1 MSWFR
6 VVPDKSGAVTIGR
19 YKEQLVREVAFP
31 LPPLGEGGHYLAK
44 LQRPHDEA
52 PYPLASR
59 VEGRTLIWLVSLED
73 TSDPGEGLVEIRWDG
88 PNGETW
94 KSPQYAVRI
103 AKGLAD
109 PKEAPEA
116 WAGFLQQVNRD
127 AGRAESAADR
137 AEALEKGYTEALEK
151 ARAAAEDA
159 WQGKVSAE
167 TSAKE
172 AKADAQRAET
182 AASTATQAA
191 QAAHT
196 AQGAAGQAAQAAQTA
211 KEAAEQAQT
220 GAQEAQT
227 GAETAKTEAQAAK
240 TAAEEAAKAAQGA
253 ASTAQTAANTAQGAA
268 AAAENAQQSVE
279 TLASQVQGDADKVA
293 ADKAE
298 AQKAAGDAL
307 GSQQEAQRQAT
318 AAQEAATSAGAAA
331 DRAAESK
338 GQAETARTG
347 AEAAQTKAEEAA
359 QGVAADREQI
369 GANKSGLEAAQQ
381 ELTAT
386 KEQLAETKATL
397 TTTQEDLKKAQR
409 AIQFQA
415 ELNQGQTW
423 DFEED
428 TQEAYQRQVPSGA
441 KAGAVMEWGGKTVVW
456 NQQWKALNRTTQG
469 VVMTANTDG
478 TCNISGVFDNSL
490 GYGFFRCGGKITW
503 DRVSQ
508 HVYLLVAPKGFDRG
522 FGVAGYGGLSADA
535 SNLAVWKAPKAE
547 TNWADSMCIVANKS
561 DTLNYQK
568 LRFAVIDLTLLFG
581 PGNEP
586 TDTSDPRIAQIEA
599 YAAAHPEH
607 NAGEL
612 VSAQVDEMRVMG
624 ENLLPAKLSPNKTN
638 GVTCTANADGTYVF
652 NGTATGKA
660 SFVSDGKLNLD
671 GIVKLVGCPPGGS
684 IATYS
689 IVLPAVARDTGNGAQ
704 TKNLKNYKDRAV
716 IEIGAG
722 YTCKN
727 LVFRPMVTRDLTA
740 TYDDYS
746 PYRKPVV
753 FPVPEAVRELP
764 GYGWSAGSVA
774 NTVEREENGW
784 QYVQR
789 VGSVDLGTLDW
800 HDGGTGTRARRMF
813 TRQPPDNAK
822 IPQDSS
828 ALSNL
833 VCPKYAPV
841 TPNNTWLCV
850 KEGIAL
856 NEANGIVLVYD
867 SAFSTAESLAAFKA
881 HVTGVPLY
889 YELATPITTDITALM
904 GDSLAPFS
912 VEAGG
917 SITLHHPKADEGF
930 GIDVPAKIQYI
941 TKLSEVS
948 ANG

>member
-31 LPPLGEGGHYLAK
+31 LPELGEGGHYLAK

-59 VEGRTLIWLVSLED
+59 VEGNTLIWLVALED

-127 AGRAESAADR
+127 AGRAESAAGR

-167 TSAKE
+167 KSAE
-172 AKADAQRAET
+172 
-182 AASTATQAA
+182 
-191 QAAHT
+191 
-196 AQGAAGQAAQAAQTA
+196 
-211 KEAAEQAQT
+211 
-220 GAQEAQT
+220 
-227 GAETAKTEAQAAK
+227 
-240 TAAEEAAKAAQGA
+240 
-253 ASTAQTAANTAQGAA
+253 
-268 AAAENAQQSVE
+268 
-279 TLASQVQGDADKVA
+279 
-293 ADKAE
+293 
-298 AQKAAGDAL
+298 
-307 GSQQEAQRQAT
+307 

-331 DRAAESK
+331 TSAAESK

-397 TTTQEDLKKAQR
+397 ATTNEDLKKAQR

-415 ELNQGQTW
+415 ELNKGQTW

-428 TQEAYQRQVPSGA
+428 TQEAYERQVPSGA
-441 KAGAVMEWGGKTVVW
+441 KAGAVMAVGGKTVVW
-456 NQQWKALNRTTQG
+456 NQLCDSLPNPGTYKGVKVAVSNGKVSLSGTATDAVLVGVGYAAVTVSGHKYMATGLQGGSKSTFYVQG
-469 VVMTANTDG
+469 VNENNGYYNILDSTAIFAATG
-478 TCNISGVFDNSL
+478 AKYHYNI
-490 GYGFFRCGGKITW
+490 I
-503 DRVSQ
+503 
-508 HVYLLVAPKGFDRG
+508 A
-522 FGVAGYGGLSADA
+522 VAGT
-535 SNLAVWKAPKAE
+535 V
-547 TNWADSMCIVANKS
+547 
-561 DTLNYQK
+561 
-568 LRFAVIDLTLLFG
+568 FAHTFQPMVVDLTLMFG
-581 PGNEP
+581 SGNEP
-586 TDTSDPRIAQIEA
+586 TDTTDPRIAKIEA
-599 YAAAHPEH
+599 YAVAHPEY

-612 VSAQVDEMRVMG
+612 VSALVDEVRVAGKNVAQPISAFSKSGVTMSVD
-624 ENLLPAKLSPNKTN
+624 KN
-638 GVTCTANADGTYVF
+638 GVYHF
-652 NGTATGKA
+652 SGTATA
-660 SFVSDGKLNLD
+660 VVSAISKKFTL
-671 GIVKLVGCPPGGS
+671 PGGTYTVSVKSALPANVYVSISSINALMVGPNTVKTGNFEGGTAYVYLYIHTGVIMDNVS
-684 IATYS
+684 IAFQVERGT
-689 IVLPAVARDTGNGAQ
+689 TH
-704 TKNLKNYKDRAV
+704 
-716 IEIGAG
+716 
-722 YTCKN
+722 
-727 LVFRPMVTRDLTA
+727 TA
-740 TYDDYS
+740 YV
-746 PYRKPVV
+746 PYRQPSTY
-753 FPVPEAVRELP
+753 PIPSAVQALP
-764 GYGWSAGSVA
+764 GYGWSAGKVA
-774 NTVEREENGW
+774 NTVERTDKDW

-800 HDGGTGTRARRMF
+800 YDGGTGTSARRMV
-813 TRQPPDNAK
+813 TRQPPDNVK
-822 IPQDSS
+822 IPQESS

-841 TPNNTWLCV
+841 SPDDTWLCR

-856 NEANGIVLVYD
+856 NKDSGVVVVYD
-867 SAFSTAESLAAFKA
+867 SAFATAESLAAFKA

-904 GDSLAPFS
+904 GDSLAPFP

-917 SITLHHPKADEGF
+917 SITMHHPKADEGF
-930 GIDVPAKIQYI
+930 AIDVPAKIQYI